1 MSAGLL
7 YGYSAWTDFY
17 AGSKALSAEDKRGY
31 VSTPDWQLRMHLMSL
46 QAGVDLAQGFGV
58 QLTAPFVR
66 AESTR
71 TFTGTSPAKGFDQF
85 GTALTETADQGLG
98 DLEARLRVNV
108 NTVTGLLDGKMP
120 RIVIQ
125 AGAAAPTGNF
135 IVKGQAD
142 TSRYVSVGR
151 GVWWI
156 LAGADVSGGVTD
168 WLGYLGQVAARV
180 PLGTLHGV
188 DGYLFRWGPE
198 LRVNAG
204 PTFAVIPGLLSAALG
219 AEMQWRDPGQ
229 ERIYSGSDIEKFPN
243 GGGTFWTATA
253 TIQVQLPANLSL
265 IANGRL
271 PFAYD
276 ATGIQPVIGPGVFA
290 GVNWNW
296 AQAAAPA
303 GVAKPVAPSPWKV
316 GEPPRSSLI
325 AGLLVPGKI
334 TIVDYWATWCEPC
347 KKLAPQ
353 VEAFAAGRAD
363 VVLRKVDA
371 TDWGR
376 DDMNEHLPAV
386 AGLPVLDIYGP
397 DGKLVSRRV
406 GPPCFEF
413 AADVPAPMPAEA
425 TPAQATP
432 ANGSGETP

>member
-1 MSAGLL
+1 M

-17 AGSKALSAEDKRGY
+17 AGSKRMSEEDKRGY
-31 VSTPDWQLRMHLMSL
+31 VSTPDWQLRMHLMTL
-46 QAGVDLAQGFGV
+46 QAGVDLAQGFGL

-71 TFTGTSPAKGFDQF
+71 TFNGTSPAKGFDKF
-85 GTALTETADQGLG
+85 GTALTETTDQGLG
-98 DLEARLRVNV
+98 DLEARVRVQV
-108 NTVTGLLDGKMP
+108 NTVTGLNGGKTP
-120 RIVIQ
+120 RMVVQ
-125 AGAAAPTGNF
+125 AGAVAPTGNF

-151 GVWWI
+151 GVWWL
-156 LAGADVSGGVTD
+156 LAGADISGGVTD
-168 WLGYLGQVAARV
+168 WLGYLGQIAARI

-198 LRVNAG
+198 VRFNAG
-204 PTFAVIPGLLSAALG
+204 PTISIVPGLLSAALG
-219 AEMQWRDPGQ
+219 AELLWRDPGQ
-229 ERIYSGSDIEKFPN
+229 ERIYSGSDIEEFPN

-253 TIQVQLPANLSL
+253 TVQVQLPANLSL

-271 PFAYD
+271 PIAYD
-276 ATGIQPVIGPGVFA
+276 ATGIQPVVGPGVFA
-290 GVNWNW
+290 GVSWNW
-296 AQAAAPA
+296 AAPADPAKTPAVAAPA
-303 GVAKPVAPSPWKV
+303 PWRV
-316 GEPPRSSLI
+316 GEPPRSKLI
-325 AGLLVPGKI
+325 ADLLVPGKI

-353 VEAFAAGRAD
+353 VEAFAASRHD
-363 VVLRKVDA
+363 VALRKVDA

-376 DDMNEHLPAV
+376 DEMNAHLPAV

-397 DGKLVSRRV
+397 DGKLLARRV

-413 AADVPAPMPAEA
+413 ANDVPVTLPSEA
-425 TPAQATP
+425 TPAAAAEPAAATQP
-432 ANGSGETP
+432 